1 MDTEGLQ
8 WTLMACYVARM
19 LHDGP
24 TEPVHPGPQKGSTRR
39 GFGRLRKLPSGRW
52 QAAYTGPDARVHPA
66 PSTFHAQDAARDW
79 LNGEKK
85 LIDLD
90 VWAPPAERVGTTHS
104 ASQSFGDFAEEW
116 LATRTTRRGEPLKP
130 RTHSEYRRYLDLHI
144 LPAFAT
150 APLRSLTPS
159 RVKLWYESL
168 DVSTPTARAHAYQL
182 MRALCTTA
190 TEQKLLPGN
199 PCQIA
204 GAGSVTRAKRIRP
217 AEISELM
224 TIMDSMPERLRLA
237 IVLGAWCALRYGE
250 IAELRR
256 SDIDLD
262 HGLVRVQR
270 GVTWPN
276 GVATVGS
283 PKSLAGN
290 RDVHIPAVFLPLAN
304 EHLSKHTGPA
314 QDALLFPAAEG
325 RHMHPRTFGKRFDT
339 AREAAGRPDLTFHAL
354 RHTGAVLAAQ
364 SGATLADLMARLG
377 HSTPNAAM
385 RYQHAASDRDRA
397 IAEALSEQ
405 VRRLPPRH

>member
-1 MDTEGLQ
+1 MT
-8 WTLMACYVARM
+8 CYVARM

-24 TEPVHPGPQKGSTRR
+24 ADLNRPGPQKGSSRR
-39 GFGRLRKLPSGRW
+39 GFGRLRRLPSGRW
-52 QAAYTGPDARVHPA
+52 QAAHTGPDAVLHPA
-66 PSTFHAQDAARDW
+66 PSTFHTQDAARAW

-90 VWAPPAERVGTTHS
+90 AWAPPAERVGITRA

-116 LATRTTRRGEPLKP
+116 LAGRTTRRGEPLKP
-130 RTHSEYRRYLDLHI
+130 RTLSEYRRYLDLHI

-150 APLRSLTPS
+150 APLRSVTPS
-159 RVKLWYESL
+159 RVKLWYEAL
-168 DVSTPTARAHAYQL
+168 NVSTPTARAHAYQL

-190 TEQKLLPGN
+190 TDRKLLPGN
-199 PCQIA
+199 PCQIP

-217 AEISELM
+217 AEVSELM
-224 TIMDSMPERLRLA
+224 TIIDSMPERLRLA

-256 SDIDLD
+256 SDIDLE

-270 GVTWPN
+270 GVTWPM
-276 GVATVGS
+276 GVATVGP

-290 RDVHIPAVFLPLAN
+290 RDVHVPAVFLPLVN
-304 EHLSKHTGPA
+304 EHLAKHTRPA
-314 QDALLFPAAEG
+314 QDALLFPAAQG
-325 RHMHPRTFGKRFDT
+325 GHMHPRTFGKRFDA
-339 AREAAGRPDLTFHAL
+339 ARETAGRPDLTFHAL

-397 IAEALSEQ
+397 IADALSEQ
-405 VRRLPPRH
+405 VRHLPTRN